1 MPMDNNF
8 EENGSNGF
16 AEENFSGQQNVN
28 GTGMSNFPPPN
39 TPYDMNNMQGRES
52 VQLNFTQS
60 ADMDEQGQNPFT
72 QQSMAYY
79 GEQTMYDMPQNNAE
93 QSNSVQNNS
102 APPNMQNIPNAGGYP
117 TYPQNV
123 PNLNQQQLNRFP
135 QEKKKRAFTGG
146 CFWTLI
152 SAIFVMFVIILLL
165 AAAISM
171 QESRQKESESK
182 FNTEN
187 VQTQKAEH
195 VEHIQIE
202 LPTVEKPVLDEEFYQ
217 DRETGLLT
225 AVGVAEMI
233 LPSQVKIKV
242 YDEMPYAPVSSG
254 SGVIITADGYILT
267 NAHVVDGAR
276 QLAVVFYDGSEA
288 VGQIVGTD
296 KKSDLAVISVEKE
309 GLVPAEI
316 GMSSSLVIGEEVAI
330 AGAGGGF
337 ENTVTYGHVTGL
349 DRKIDTDYMSSS
361 TIHCIQSDAALNP
374 GNSGGAMVNMYG
386 QVVGIAVALMNH
398 ETYENIGFS
407 IAIDDAVPIAEE
419 LIAYGYVTS
428 RTRVGI
434 TYLSIGDA
442 AAKGYGIMPG
452 LCVVTIDPTSGAAD
466 SGLMPYDVVTE
477 IDGIRVFGAEEV
489 VEALADKKPGDTV
502 MLTVFRKTVTEETS
516 VFETEVV
523 LSADMSSESGYAV
536 NPTLEDYRERDIIR

>member
-1 MPMDNNF
+1 MDNF
-8 EENGSNGF
+8 EGNNPNSSNGVNEF
-16 AEENFSGQQNVN
+16 SEENFSEQ
-28 GTGMSNFPPPN
+28 
-39 TPYDMNNMQGRES
+39 
-52 VQLNFTQS
+52 
-60 ADMDEQGQNPFT
+60 ADM
-72 QQSMAYY
+72 
-79 GEQTMYDMPQNNAE
+79 
-93 QSNSVQNNS
+93 
-102 APPNMQNIPNAGGYP
+102 PNMQNPNGFSPNGFSLDMNMQGQQIPQQNP
-117 TYPQNV
+117 YPQNV
-123 PNLNQQQLNRFP
+123 PYGMPYYGGQPRQDTP
-135 QEKKKRAFTGG
+135 QYTPPPNIPNSGGYPPPNPPKAEKKRAFNGG
-146 CFWTLI
+146 CFWVLI
-152 SAIFVMFVIILLL
+152 SSIFVMFVIILLL

-171 QESRQKESESK
+171 RDSKPKEPESK

-187 VQTQKAEH
+187 VQTQKADR
-195 VEHIQIE
+195 VEERIKIE
-202 LPTVEKPVLDEEFYQ
+202 LPTAEKPVLDEELYR
-217 DRETGLLT
+217 DKETGLLT
-225 AVGVAEMI
+225 TVGVAEMI

-242 YDEMPYAPVSSG
+242 FDDMPYTPVSSG
-254 SGVIITADGYILT
+254 SGVIITTDGYIIT

-288 VGQIVGTD
+288 VGKVVGVD
-296 KKSDLAVISVEKE
+296 KKSDLAVISVDKE

-316 GMSSSLVIGEEVAI
+316 GKSSSLVIGEEVAI

-442 AAKGYGIMPG
+442 AAKGYGIMSG
-452 LCVVTIDPTSGAAD
+452 LCVITIEPSSGAAD
-466 SGLMPYDVVTE
+466 SELMPYDVITE
-477 IDGIRVFGAEEV
+477 IDGIRVFGAEEI
-489 VEALADKKPGDTV
+489 VEALADKKPGDTIT
-502 MLTVFRKTVTEETS
+502 LTVFRKTVTEEIS
-516 VFETEVV
+516 IFETDVV
-523 LSADMSSESGYAV
+523 LSADTSSISGYSV
-536 NPTLEDYRERDIIR
+536 TPNEEDYKERDIIR